1 MTSAPPIILVIDI
14 STLSATT
21 TREWLGFSRAGV
33 CYIPHVV
40 YEEMRFLYERSP
52 DPDLERVS
60 REFTRF
66 YASSGWQITEVMG
79 HHSLLKSSTGHALT
93 KRSRVALAVAR
104 CALGLAQQ
112 HTKSMV
118 VLVAS
123 DRSVLQRVYD
133 IQIPNL
139 TGIPGSALLQW
150 SRSGQRPVA
159 VSQKL
164 QQMKASGMLET
175 VSTGITS
182 TYRSTSPTRT
192 PGRSPQPTSTGK
204 AKRSTPPRTSTRSA
218 TSIQP
223 AVSPFPDWFPQV
235 ASILSS
241 MAALAFAGL
250 VIWLIFFTDSFDRF
264 LPNDSNPSPATDTD
278 G

>member
-1 MTSAPPIILVIDI
+1 MATAPPIILVLDI

-66 YASSGWQITEVMG
+66 YASSGWQITEVTG

-93 KRSRVALAVAR
+93 KRARVALAVAR

-112 HTKSMV
+112 HPKSMV

-133 IQIPNL
+133 IQAPNL

-164 QQMKASGMLET
+164 QQMKTSGMLEA

-182 TYRSTSPTRT
+182 TYRSTSPTRI
-192 PGRSPQPTSTGK
+192 TG
-204 AKRSTPPRTSTRSA
+204 RTSHSTTRRTGASRTQA
-218 TSIQP
+218 RSNTSIKP
-223 AVSPFPDWFPQV
+223 AVSAFPEWFPQ
-235 ASILSS
+235 AISILVSL
-241 MAALAFAGL
+241 AALASAGL
-250 VIWLIFFTDSFDRF
+250 VIWLIFFTNALDRF
-264 LPNDSNPSPATDTD
+264 LPADPEPASTTETD